1 MTHRFFVPD
10 PDGYEPGQT
19 VLLPAATAHQVR
31 NVLRMHA
38 GDHVLLLDDAGY
50 EYDGVLTA
58 VSRREVVVA
67 VEEKRPSVNEPA
79 VQISLYQSLLKRD
92 NFEWVLQKGT
102 ELGVRRFVPLE
113 VSRNVAEFKRKKLTR
128 WRRIVTEAAEQSG
141 RGRIPTIA
149 AAVTLPAALTSLA
162 VDCALMPAVAV
173 DDRTV
178 AAVLAEK
185 RPLSV
190 ALFIGPEGGFAPA
203 EVALA
208 QQHGVTPVTL
218 GPRILRAE
226 TAALVSATLSL
237 YVLGELT

>member
-1 MTHRFFVPD
+1 MTHRFFVPN
-10 PDGYEPGQT
+10 PDGYVPGQT

-31 NVLRMHA
+31 NVLRMRA
-38 GDHVLLLDDAGY
+38 GDRVLLLDDAGY
-50 EYDGVLTA
+50 EYDGVLTG
-58 VSRREVVVA
+58 VSRREVAVA

-102 ELGVRRFVPLE
+102 ELGVRHFVPLE
-113 VSRNVAEFKRKKLTR
+113 VNRNVVEFKQKKLTR

-141 RGRIPTIA
+141 RSRIPTIA
-149 AAVTLPAALTSLA
+149 AAVALPAALASLA
-162 VDCALMPAVAV
+162 VDCALMPAVAA
-173 DDRTV
+173 DDQTV
-178 AAVLAEK
+178 AAVLVQK

-190 ALFIGPEGGFAPA
+190 ALFIGPEGGFAPV

-218 GPRILRAE
+218 GSRVLRAE
-226 TAALVSATLSL
+226 TAAVVSTTLVLHQ
-237 YVLGELT
+237 LGELP